1 MYLILDNDLKRI
13 GTLTI
18 DGATQF
24 TSDAITQ
31 QLADTDEQSQ
41 DGLTP
46 SLSSGTDTLQNI
58 DPNAQSKKYNHS
70 GKITVMQGQPDSSKV
85 IEGNCLAYNDFGR
98 WYIMKIYKTDESVN
112 AAGQHLTIAYL
123 VNLFIFDLARRI
135 PIANTISVA
144 NAKQT
149 LGWILQNVN
158 WSLDWQVTTNWT
170 AAFSI
175 DGKTQAS
182 SSFEKALQTYNLE
195 CDAYVKMGD
204 DGTIYRQVIEISE
217 NLNGDLPIAQIRL
230 GTNLTAYKRTKVAS
244 AITKLYIY
252 GSNGGSISS
261 VNNGK
266 NYLVDDDANQEY
278 NNEWHNGTYLEGVIT
293 ANSIN
298 EPHGLL
304 VWGRKILSIYNH
316 DRYYYTVTTT
326 HDFNP
331 RLGQPVH
338 VIDLGA
344 VPQMTVESNVISRTV
359 SQADPSAN
367 SVSFGEFVTV
377 IAVTPAWLT
386 NVTNKLTS
394 AVQAAKN
401 DASTITPVML
411 TPDGTDFGNTSSK
424 RAILQAW
431 ENNTNFSAYVDSK
444 GFVWHRYNKDG
455 SLDNGYATT
464 GYLNNVNAVGTYK
477 GFIQSDYIQDT
488 SEQNFD
494 QQNATLLGV
503 FKPRVA
509 GTTHTAQFIVKLKDG
524 SYLSSH
530 ALDSGPNN
538 NDLLFAHW
546 DSNWNQLDTMTI
558 ADGGHGASFGI
569 EYDGDTPYIWTV
581 TKDFTSSDKRY
592 RVSRVAYQAGKSLA
606 YNDNSIDNYLFFA
619 SGDYIRVNY
628 DDEHQLVGITRQNG
642 DYDIFSRADCINGT
656 LNIIYGINFFNYG
669 FDANSQTFQA
679 SELNFPYVY
688 WHSGDF
694 DMADPRTL
702 YCVNVIHQGQVFQ
715 SHYDFNYA
723 FKTDNDVREPEA
735 LSLLDATHL
744 LVSFNEK
751 NTQEG
756 SSDTTEYH
764 WVYSVPLTIRPD
776 APKIQNGVINE

>member
-1 MYLILDNDLKRI
+1 MYLILDSNLQRI

-24 TSDAITQ
+24 TNDTITQ

-58 DPNAQSKKYNHS
+58 DPNAQSKNYNHS
-70 GKITVMQGQPDSSKV
+70 GQITVMQGQPDSSKV
-85 IEGNCLAYNDFGR
+85 IEGNCLAYNDLGR

-135 PIANTISVA
+135 PTANTISVA
-144 NAKQT
+144 NAKQAF
-149 LGWILQNVN
+149 GWLLQNVN
-158 WSLDWQVTTNWT
+158 WTLDWQATTNWT
-170 AAFSI
+170 ASFST

-182 SSFEKALQTYNLE
+182 SAFETALQTYNLE
-195 CDAYVKMGD
+195 CDAYVKIGD
-204 DGTIYRQVIEISE
+204 DGTIYSQVIEITD
-217 NLNGDLPIAQIRL
+217 NLNGDLSTAQIRL
-230 GTNLTAYKRTKVAS
+230 GNNLTAYTRTKVAS

-266 NYLVDDDANQEY
+266 NYLVDDDANHDY
-278 NNEWHNGTYLEGVIT
+278 NSEWQNGTYLEGVIT

-298 EPHGLL
+298 EPSGLL
-304 VWGRKILSIYNH
+304 IWGRKILSIYNH
-316 DRYYYTVTTT
+316 DRYYYSVTTT

-331 RLGQPVH
+331 KLGQQVH
-338 VIDLGA
+338 VIDLAA
-344 VPQMTVESNVISRTV
+344 VPQMTVEANVISRTI
-359 SQADPSAN
+359 SQADKSAN

-386 NVTNKLTS
+386 SVTNKLTS

-401 DASTITPVML
+401 DASTISPVML
-411 TPDGTDFGNTSSK
+411 TPDGTDFSDNGDK

-431 ENNTNFSAYVDSK
+431 ESNTNFSSYVDPK

-455 SLDNGYATT
+455 TLDNSYSAT
-464 GYLNNVNAVGTYK
+464 GYLNNINQVGTYK
-477 GFIQSDYIQDT
+477 GYIQSDYIQDA
-488 SEQNFD
+488 SERNFD
-494 QQNATLLGV
+494 QQDATLLGT
-503 FKPRVA
+503 FKPKVA
-509 GTTHTAQFIVKLKDG
+509 GATHTPQFIVKLSDG

-530 ALDSGPNN
+530 ALDTGSNG

-558 ADGGHGASFGI
+558 QDGGHGASFGI
-569 EYDGDTPYIWTV
+569 EYIGSTPNIWGV

-592 RVSRVAYQAGKSLA
+592 RVSRVAYQAGKTLA
-606 YNDNSIDNYLFFA
+606 YNDSSISNFLFFG
-619 SGDYIRVNY
+619 SDDYIRVNY
-628 DDEHQLVGITRQNG
+628 DNANKLVGITRQNG
-642 DYDIFSRADCINGT
+642 DYNIVKESDCINGT
-656 LNIIYGINFFNYG
+656 LNVIYGINFFNYG

-679 SELNFPYVY
+679 SELSFPYVY
-688 WHSGDF
+688 WHSGDI
-694 DMADPRTL
+694 DMADERTI

-735 LSLLDATHL
+735 LSFLDSTHL

-751 NTQEG
+751 NTQAM
-756 SSDTTEYH
+756 DTTEYH
-764 WVYSVPLTIRPD
+764 WVYSVPLVIRPD
-776 APKIQNGVINE
+776 AAKIQNGVIME

>member
-144 NAKQT
+144 NAKQA

-326 HDFNP
+326 H
-331 RLGQPVH
+331 
-338 VIDLGA
+338 
-344 VPQMTVESNVISRTV
+344 
-359 SQADPSAN
+359 
-367 SVSFGEFVTV
+367 
-377 IAVTPAWLT
+377 
-386 NVTNKLTS
+386 
-394 AVQAAKN
+394 
-401 DASTITPVML
+401 
-411 TPDGTDFGNTSSK
+411 
-424 RAILQAW
+424 
-431 ENNTNFSAYVDSK
+431 
-444 GFVWHRYNKDG
+444 
-455 SLDNGYATT
+455 
-464 GYLNNVNAVGTYK
+464 
-477 GFIQSDYIQDT
+477 
-488 SEQNFD
+488 
-494 QQNATLLGV
+494 
-503 FKPRVA
+503 
-509 GTTHTAQFIVKLKDG
+509 
-524 SYLSSH
+524 
-530 ALDSGPNN
+530 
-538 NDLLFAHW
+538 
-546 DSNWNQLDTMTI
+546 
-558 ADGGHGASFGI
+558 
-569 EYDGDTPYIWTV
+569 
-581 TKDFTSSDKRY
+581 
-592 RVSRVAYQAGKSLA
+592 
-606 YNDNSIDNYLFFA
+606 
-619 SGDYIRVNY
+619 
-628 DDEHQLVGITRQNG
+628 
-642 DYDIFSRADCINGT
+642 
-656 LNIIYGINFFNYG
+656 
-669 FDANSQTFQA
+669 
-679 SELNFPYVY
+679 
-688 WHSGDF
+688 
-694 DMADPRTL
+694 
-702 YCVNVIHQGQVFQ
+702 
-715 SHYDFNYA
+715 
-723 FKTDNDVREPEA
+723 
-735 LSLLDATHL
+735 
-744 LVSFNEK
+744 
-751 NTQEG
+751 
-756 SSDTTEYH
+756 
-764 WVYSVPLTIRPD
+764 
-776 APKIQNGVINE
+776 